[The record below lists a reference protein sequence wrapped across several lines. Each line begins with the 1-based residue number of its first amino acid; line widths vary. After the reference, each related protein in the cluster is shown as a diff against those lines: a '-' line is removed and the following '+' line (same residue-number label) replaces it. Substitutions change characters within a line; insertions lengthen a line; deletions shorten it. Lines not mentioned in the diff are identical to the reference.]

1 MVLDD
6 TSYSL
11 IKFEMLQVRIP
22 SLIELN
28 RALNFD
34 FVRFGSEIE
43 LTEKLVVRFRWM
55 TEQHRIKSFDVV
67 VVRFRLIEFDDKF
80 VRFCSI

>member
-22 SLIELN
+22 NLIELN
-28 RALNFD
+28 QTLNFN

-43 LTEKLVVRFRWM
+43 LTGKLVVRFRWM

-67 VVRFRLIEFDDKF
+67 RFRLIEFDDKF